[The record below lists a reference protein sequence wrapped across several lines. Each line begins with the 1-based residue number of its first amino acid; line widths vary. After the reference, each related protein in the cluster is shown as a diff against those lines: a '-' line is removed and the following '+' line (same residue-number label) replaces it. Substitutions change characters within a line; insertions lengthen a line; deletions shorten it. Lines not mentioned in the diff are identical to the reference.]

1 MGCYGVLGLN
11 PTPYVYSP
19 RAWGG
24 GGQQAAGRER
34 ARLMLSGAG
43 LVGDGAAV
51 LIPGQSQG
59 WVGGV
64 WGEFGGGLELGWGR

>member
-1 MGCYGVLGLN
+1 
-11 PTPYVYSP
+11 
-19 RAWGG
+19 
-24 GGQQAAGRER
+24 
-34 ARLMLSGAG
+34 MLSGAG